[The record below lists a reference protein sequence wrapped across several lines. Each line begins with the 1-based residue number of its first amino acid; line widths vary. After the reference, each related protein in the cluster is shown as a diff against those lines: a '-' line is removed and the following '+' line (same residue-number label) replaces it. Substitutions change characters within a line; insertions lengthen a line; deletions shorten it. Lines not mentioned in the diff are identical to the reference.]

1 MSFLLLF
8 KDELLGF
15 YKSKVMI
22 FLWIGLPALT
32 ILFHL
37 WAPDTGPELPFTVVS
52 ALLVSS
58 IGGTLASA
66 MLVVSIINEKTSR
79 VYDLFLIR
87 PIKRWN
93 IILSKFFAVY
103 LCLVIASTLALL
115 LGMIIDTFISGLPSD
130 VMLNSSLQSLALS
143 FSLIM
148 VSSAAGVLIGVF
160 SPSILVGVIL
170 VLYGGNQISAV
181 ISLLPNML
189 KVPYPDFITVF
200 IGVVITCILLGLTI
214 FLFNKKQF

>member
-22 FLWIGLPALT
+22 FLWIGLPTLAV
-32 ILFHL
+32 LFHL
-37 WAPDTGPELPFTVVS
+37 WAPNTGPQLPFSVIS

-66 MLVVSIINEKTSR
+66 MLAVTIITEKTSH

-87 PIKRWN
+87 PLKRWN
-93 IILSKFFAVY
+93 IVLSKFFAVY

-115 LGMIIDTFISGLPSD
+115 SSMAIDTFSTGLPSGI
-130 VMLNSSLQSLALS
+130 VLNSALQSLALS
-143 FSLIM
+143 LSMIM
-148 VSSAAGVLIGVF
+148 VSSAAGVLIGVG
-160 SPSILVGVIL
+160 SPSVLVGVIL
-170 VLYGGNQISAV
+170 VIYGGNQISV
-181 ISLLPNML
+181 IPLLPSVL
-189 KVPYPDFITVF
+189 TVPYPDFITVF
-200 IGVVITCILLGLTI
+200 IGVVISCVLLGIAI
-214 FLFNKKQF
+214 FVFNKKQF

>member
-22 FLWIGLPALT
+22 FLWIGLPALA

-37 WAPDTGPELPFTVVS
+37 WAPNTGPQLPFTVIS

-66 MLVVSIINEKTSR
+66 MLAVTIINEKTSR

-87 PIKRWN
+87 PLKRWN
-93 IILSKFFAVY
+93 IVLSKFFAVY

-115 LGMIIDTFISGLPSD
+115 SSMVIDTFSTGLPSSI
-130 VMLNSSLQSLALS
+130 MLNSALQSLALS
-143 FSLIM
+143 LSMIM
-148 VSSAAGVLIGVF
+148 VSSAAGGLIGVG
-160 SPSILVGVIL
+160 SPSVLVGVIL
-170 VLYGGNQISAV
+170 VIYGGNQISV
-181 ISLLPNML
+181 IPLLPNVL
-189 KVPYPDFITVF
+189 TVPYPAFITIL
-200 IGVVITCILLGLTI
+200 IGVVISCVLLGIAI

>member
-22 FLWIGLPALT
+22 FLWIGLPALA

-37 WAPDTGPELPFTVVS
+37 WAPNTGPQLPFTVIS

-66 MLVVSIINEKTSR
+66 MLAVTIINEKTSR

-87 PIKRWN
+87 PLKRWN
-93 IILSKFFAVY
+93 IVLSKFFAVY
-103 LCLVIASTLALL
+103 LCLVIASTLAVLSS
-115 LGMIIDTFISGLPSD
+115 MVIDTFSTGLPSSI
-130 VMLNSSLQSLALS
+130 MLNSALQSLALS
-143 FSLIM
+143 LSMIM
-148 VSSAAGVLIGVF
+148 VSSAAGVLIGVG
-160 SPSILVGVIL
+160 SPSVLVGVIL
-170 VLYGGNQISAV
+170 VIYGGNQISV
-181 ISLLPNML
+181 IPLLPNVL
-189 KVPYPDFITVF
+189 TVPYPAFITIL
-200 IGVVITCILLGLTI
+200 IGVVISCVLLGIAI

>member
-1 MSFLLLF
+1 MSFVLLF

-37 WAPDTGPELPFTVVS
+37 WAPDTGPELPFTVLS
-52 ALLVSS
+52 ALLISS

-103 LCLVIASTLALL
+103 LCLIIASILALL
-115 LGMIIDTFISGLPSD
+115 LGMVIDTFNTGLPSD
-130 VMLNSSLQSLALS
+130 VMLNTSLQSLTLS
-143 FSLIM
+143 LSMIM
-148 VSSAAGVLIGVF
+148 VSSSAGVLIGIS

-181 ISLLPNML
+181 ISLIPNML
-189 KVPYPDFITVF
+189 KVPYSDFITVF
-200 IGVVITCILLGLTI
+200 IGVVVTCILLGLTI

>member
-22 FLWIGLPALT
+22 SLWIGLPALAV
-32 ILFHL
+32 LFHL
-37 WAPDTGPELPFTVVS
+37 WAPNTGPQLPFTVIS

-66 MLVVSIINEKTSR
+66 MLAVTIINEKTSG

-87 PIKRWN
+87 PLKRWN
-93 IILSKFFAVY
+93 IVLSKFFAVY

-115 LGMIIDTFISGLPSD
+115 FGMAIDTFSTGLPSGV
-130 VMLNSSLQSLALS
+130 VMNSALQSLALS
-143 FSLIM
+143 LSMIM
-148 VSSAAGVLIGVF
+148 VSSAVGVLIGVG
-160 SPSILVGVIL
+160 SPSVLVGVIL
-170 VLYGGNQISAV
+170 VIYGGNQISV
-181 ISLLPNML
+181 IPLLPSVL
-189 KVPYPDFITVF
+189 TIPYPALITVLV
-200 IGVVITCILLGLTI
+200 GVVISYILLEIAI
-214 FLFNKKQF
+214 FVFNRKQF

>member
-22 FLWIGLPALT
+22 FLWIGLPAMA

-37 WAPDTGPELPFTVVS
+37 WSPNTGPELTFTMVT

-66 MLVVSIINEKTSR
+66 MLAITIINEKNSN

-93 IILSKFFAVY
+93 IVLSKFFAVY
-103 LCLVIASTLALL
+103 FCLVIAITLALL
-115 LGMIIDTFISGLPSD
+115 SGMVIDILNSGLPSS
-130 VMLNSSLQSLALS
+130 VVLNNILQSLALS
-143 FSLIM
+143 LSMILL
-148 VSSAAGVLIGVF
+148 SSAVGVLIGVG
-160 SPSILVGVIL
+160 SPSVLVGVIL
-170 VLYGGNQISAV
+170 VIYGGNQLSV
-181 ISLLPNML
+181 MPLLPSML
-189 KVPYPDFITVF
+189 SIPYPEIVTIL
-200 IGVVITCILLGLTI
+200 IGVIISCVLLGI
-214 FLFNKKQF
+214 AIYLFNKKQF

>member
-22 FLWIGLPALT
+22 FLWIGLPALAL
-32 ILFHL
+32 LFHL
-37 WAPDTGPELPFTVVS
+37 WAPNTGPELPFTVIS
-52 ALLVSS
+52 AMLVSS

-66 MLVVSIINEKTSR
+66 MLAVTIINEKTSR

-87 PIKRWN
+87 PLKRWN
-93 IILSKFFAVY
+93 IVLSKFFAVY

-115 LGMIIDTFISGLPSD
+115 LSMVIDIFSTGLPSGI
-130 VMLNSSLQSLALS
+130 VLNSVLQSLALS
-143 FSLIM
+143 LSMIM
-148 VSSAAGVLIGVF
+148 VSSAAGVLIGVG
-160 SPSILVGVIL
+160 SPSVLVGVIL
-170 VLYGGNQISAV
+170 VIYGGNQISV
-181 ISLLPNML
+181 IPLLPNIL
-189 KVPYPDFITVF
+189 TVPYPALIT
-200 IGVVITCILLGLTI
+200 ILLGMVISCVLLGVAI

>member
-1 MSFLLLF
+1 MSFALLF

-22 FLWIGLPALT
+22 FLWIGLPVLT

-115 LGMIIDTFISGLPSD
+115 LGVAIDTFNSGLPSD
-130 VMLNSSLQSLALS
+130 VMLNSALQSLTLS
-143 FSLIM
+143 LSMIM

-181 ISLLPNML
+181 ISLLPSML
-189 KVPYPDFITVF
+189 NVPNPSFITVF

>member
-1 MSFLLLF
+1 MSFVLLF

-22 FLWIGLPALT
+22 FLWIGLPVLT

-66 MLVVSIINEKTSR
+66 MLVVSIINEKTSQ

-103 LCLVIASTLALL
+103 FCLVIASTLALI
-115 LGMIIDTFISGLPSD
+115 LGMAIDTFNSGLPSD
-130 VMLNSSLQSLALS
+130 VMLNSSLQSLTLS
-143 FSLIM
+143 FSMIM
-148 VSSAAGVLIGVF
+148 VSSSAGVLIGVF

-170 VLYGGNQISAV
+170 VLYGGNQISAL

-200 IGVVITCILLGLTI
+200 IGFVITCILLWITI

>member
-22 FLWIGLPALT
+22 FLWIGLPTLAV
-32 ILFHL
+32 LFHL
-37 WAPDTGPELPFTVVS
+37 WAPNTGPQLPFTVIS

-66 MLVVSIINEKTSR
+66 MLAVTIITEKTSH

-87 PIKRWN
+87 PLKRWN
-93 IILSKFFAVY
+93 IVLSKFFAVY

-115 LGMIIDTFISGLPSD
+115 SSMAIDTFSTGLPSGI
-130 VMLNSSLQSLALS
+130 VLNSALQSLALS
-143 FSLIM
+143 LSMIM
-148 VSSAAGVLIGVF
+148 VSSAAGVLIGVG
-160 SPSILVGVIL
+160 SPSVLVGVIL
-170 VLYGGNQISAV
+170 VIYGGNQISV
-181 ISLLPNML
+181 IPLLPSVL
-189 KVPYPDFITVF
+189 TVPYPDFITVF
-200 IGVVITCILLGLTI
+200 IGVVISCVLLGIAI
-214 FLFNKKQF
+214 FVFNKKQF

>member
-22 FLWIGLPALT
+22 FLWIGLPALAV
-32 ILFHL
+32 LFHL
-37 WAPDTGPELPFTVVS
+37 WAPNTGPQLPFTVIS

-66 MLVVSIINEKTSR
+66 MLAVTIITEKTSH

-87 PIKRWN
+87 PLKRWN
-93 IILSKFFAVY
+93 IVLSKFFAVY

-115 LGMIIDTFISGLPSD
+115 LGMAIDTFSTGLPSG
-130 VMLNSSLQSLALS
+130 VVLNSALQSLALS
-143 FSLIM
+143 LSMIM
-148 VSSAAGVLIGVF
+148 VSSSAGVLIGVG
-160 SPSILVGVIL
+160 SPSVLVGVIL
-170 VLYGGNQISAV
+170 VIYGGNQISV
-181 ISLLPNML
+181 IPLLPSVL
-189 KVPYPDFITVF
+189 TVPYPDFITVF
-200 IGVVITCILLGLTI
+200 IGVVISCVLLGIAI
-214 FLFNKKQF
+214 FVFNKKQF

>member
-22 FLWIGLPALT
+22 FLWIGLPMLAV
-32 ILFHL
+32 LFHL
-37 WAPDTGPELPFTVVS
+37 WAPNTGPQLPFTVIS

-66 MLVVSIINEKTSR
+66 MLAVTIINEKTSR

-87 PIKRWN
+87 PLKRWN
-93 IILSKFFAVY
+93 IVLSKFFAVY

-115 LGMIIDTFISGLPSD
+115 LGMAIDTFSTGLPSGV
-130 VMLNSSLQSLALS
+130 VMNSALQSLALS
-143 FSLIM
+143 LSMIM
-148 VSSAAGVLIGVF
+148 ISSAVGVLIGVG
-160 SPSILVGVIL
+160 SPSVLVGVIL
-170 VLYGGNQISAV
+170 VIYGGNQISV
-181 ISLLPNML
+181 IPLLPNVL
-189 KVPYPDFITVF
+189 TVPYPAFITVL
-200 IGVVITCILLGLTI
+200 IGVMISCILLGIAI
-214 FLFNKKQF
+214 FVFNRKQF